1 MGWGSAIG
9 AGLGLLGANQQS
21 EGAEAN
27 ANAMLDG
34 IDFSKQVYGDA
45 QGNFAPYLG
54 LGQGGVNGLQA
65 LLGGDYSGFYNSPD
79 YQAAREAMTYGVDH
93 SAAARGSLYS
103 GGHLADLSKA
113 QGDLATGYL
122 GNYRGF
128 LGGLAQMGQQ
138 SAGTLGSIGTQTAGN
153 VMQGYGAY
161 GNARQSAYDARA
173 GGLYGLGSMFGNW
186 GSGGWG
192 NGG

>member
-1 MGWGSAIG
+1 MGWGSVVG

-27 ANAMLDG
+27 ANAMLEG

-54 LGQGGVNGLQA
+54 IGQTGVNGLQA
-65 LLGGDYSGFYNSPD
+65 LMGGDLSGFWNSPD
-79 YQAAREAMTYGVDH
+79 NVAQREAMNYGMDH
-93 SAAARGSLYS
+93 SAAARGRLYS
-103 GGHLADLSKA
+103 GGYGADLSKA
-113 QGDLATGYL
+113 QGDLASQQL
-122 GNYRGF
+122 GNYRNSLF
-128 LGGLAQMGQQ
+128 GLAGMGQNA
-138 SAGTLGSIGTQTAGN
+138 AGTLGSIGTQTAGN